1 MSFSLYITV
10 SFYRWLSLAICLLNL
25 AVGANIK
32 IILLLFLVLVI
43 KKILT
48 DKKAPSPTDEK
59 SSGLVFNPDI

>member
-1 MSFSLYITV
+1 
-10 SFYRWLSLAICLLNL
+10 
-25 AVGANIK
+25 
-32 IILLLFLVLVI
+32 VI